1 MTHPDW
7 GDAWSAQVVPEQTP
21 PVEPRWR
28 RRVVLDRRAVLGAV
42 GALVLLGLVGVGW
55 LVADVLAARS
65 ALLAA
70 RDEVVTLQEQAT
82 AGDVESARATVA
94 RLQEDAAT
102 ARTRTRGPVWSLA
115 GVLPW
120 VGDQT
125 GAVQVVADVV
135 DNLAQHGLPPLVDA
149 VALVDPAA
157 LAPVDGR
164 VDLDP
169 LRAAAPQ
176 VVGAD
181 TAVQAAVAQ
190 LDALDTSRLVG
201 QLAGPVEELR
211 AQVAE
216 VSTTTATA
224 ARAATLLPAMLGSAE
239 PRTYLVL
246 VQNNAEPRATGGI
259 PGTVLVLRAQDGRLD
274 VVDQRR
280 GGDLSGLA
288 EPALPLSDTEDALF
302 SPLVG
307 TDMRDVTFTP
317 DFPRSAALARAIWQ
331 QEVGGEVDGVLSVD
345 PGALALVLG
354 ATGPVGLDDG
364 STLSRDNAVA
374 ELLNGVYLRLEDPA
388 DQDAYFASTA
398 ATVFGAVA
406 GGQGDAGAVVDALAQ
421 AAREGRLMLWS
432 AHADEQ
438 ELLAPTVLA
447 GALRGRDGDD
457 SAVIGVYLNDGTQAK
472 MGYYLDLDVTGEV
485 AECRPDGSQVVDL
498 TVTLTSTAPADAATL
513 PDYVVGPDRVVPP
526 GEVATNVLVY
536 GPSGGFVETVRVN
549 SEESGV
555 LAQVHEQLGVVAR
568 TFTLAPG
575 QSGTLDLEIVT
586 GKSSTGD
593 VVVRSTPL
601 ASGSGPTILP
611 SGCSSESVR

>member
-190 LDALDTSRLVG
+190 LDGLDTSRLVG
-201 QLAGPVEELR
+201 ELADPVEELHR
-211 AQVAE
+211 QVDA
-216 VSTTTATA
+216 VAATTATA
-224 ARAATLLPAMLGSAE
+224 ARAATLLPSMLGSAE

-259 PGTVLVLRAQDGRLD
+259 PGTVLVLRVEDGRIE
-274 VVDQRR
+274 VADQRS
-280 GGDLSGLA
+280 GGSLTGLA
-288 EPALPLSDTEDALF
+288 EPALPLTETEVALF

-345 PGALALVLG
+345 PGALAHVLE
-354 ATGPVGLDDG
+354 ATGPVALDG
-364 STLSRDNAVA
+364 GGELTRDNAVA
-374 ELLNGVYLRLEDPA
+374 ELLNGVYLRVADPEA
-388 DQDAYFASTA
+388 QDAYFASTA

-406 GGQGDAGAVVDALAQ
+406 SGQGDAGGVVDALAQ
-421 AAREGRLMLWS
+421 AAREGRLMVWS
-432 AHADEQ
+432 AHDDEQ
-438 ELLAPTVLA
+438 ALLAPTVLA
-447 GALRGRDGDD
+447 GALTGSAGDD
-457 SAVIGVYLNDGTQAK
+457 EAVVGVYLNDGTQAK
-472 MGYYLDLDVTGEV
+472 MGYYLDLDVTGQ
-485 AECRPDGSQVVDL
+485 ARECRPDGSQVVDL
-498 TVTLTSTAPADAATL
+498 DVTLTSTAPPDAARL
-513 PDYVVGPDRVVPP
+513 PEYLVGGLLPAGQVQ
-526 GEVATNVLVY
+526 TNVLVY
-536 GPSGGFVETVRVN
+536 GPSGGFIESVRVN
-549 SEESGV
+549 STETGV
-555 LAQVHEQLGVVAR
+555 LAQVHDGLGVVGR

-575 QSGTLDLEIVT
+575 QTATLDLEIVT